1 MKLFSTDLQNTH
13 TFERYDSDLSSR
25 NSQDIF
31 AWSLQHPFKTPGKD
45 YCWVASD
52 CSLSKL
58 EGEGDDLIGVYR
70 SLEAAIAA
78 IQKAVEL
85 VRYSGA
91 NFSVIE
97 TEIL

>member
-1 MKLFSTDLQNTH
+1 MKLFSADLQNTH

-78 IQKAVEL
+78 IQD
-85 VRYSGA
+85 SGKTLSDSRL
-91 NFSVIE
+91 FTVIE
-97 TEIL
+97 MEILN

>member
-13 TFERYDSDLSSR
+13 TFERYG
-25 NSQDIF
+25 SQDIF

-70 SLEAAIAA
+70 SLEAAISA
-78 IQKAVEL
+78 IQD
-85 VRYSGA
+85 SGKTLSGSRL
-91 NFSVIE
+91 FTVIE